1 MTTPLPPPDLASRAL
16 EFLDLPAGAVV
27 ERFYSNDFAP
37 LHFDRGRLGR
47 MNAPDGGY
55 GVLYAAADLRGAF
68 AETFLR
74 TPGRT
79 LLPLDLIRRKSR
91 ARLRIRRALRLVRF
105 AGAGLA
111 RLGAT
116 AEVTHRGLPYDAP
129 QSWSKAIHDLAST
142 PDGIAYRARHDD
154 DAFCYA
160 IFERAKP
167 DIEEETRE
175 LDIDKDWFW
184 SLAETYGV
192 GLSPTGP

>member
-1 MTTPLPPPDLASRAL
+1 LTAPLPPSDLAARAL
-16 EFLDLPAGAVV
+16 EWVELAPGAIV
-27 ERFYSNDFAP
+27 ERFYSNAFEP
-37 LHFDRGRLGR
+37 THFDRSCSGR
-47 MNAPDGGY
+47 MNAPDASY
-55 GVLYAAADLRGAF
+55 GVLYVAADLRGAF

-91 ARLRIRRALRLVRF
+91 LRIRVIRALRLVKF

-116 AEVTHRGLPYDAP
+116 AEVTHGGLPYDAP
-129 QSWSKAIHDLAST
+129 QAWSKAVHALPSA

-160 IFERAKP
+160 IFERAAAH
-167 DIEEETRE
+167 IEEDSRE
-175 LDIDKDWFW
+175 LDIDRDWFW
-184 SLAETYGV
+184 SLADNYGV
-192 GLSPTGP
+192 GIAPFGP